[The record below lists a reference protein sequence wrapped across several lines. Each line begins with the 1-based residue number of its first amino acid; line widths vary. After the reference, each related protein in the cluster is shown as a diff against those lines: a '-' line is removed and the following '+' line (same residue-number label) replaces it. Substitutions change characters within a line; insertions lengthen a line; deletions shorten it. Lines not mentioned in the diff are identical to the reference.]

1 MTTVV
6 DHTRAHASIHD
17 LTVQGSQAARARA
30 VMHLTENHNLPTVSN
45 WSIDSETQPLIG
57 LIWADY
63 RQGAEQQR
71 EKVARWAEFLHA
83 AVTEISV
90 AGRTELSAEGWAYG
104 VLVRIQAPLRA
115 PAKEAA

>member
-1 MTTVV
+1 VNALV
-6 DHTRAHASIHD
+6 DHTRDHD
-17 LTVQGSQAARARA
+17 LTAQGSQAARSRA
-30 VMHLTENHNLPTVSN
+30 LTHLLEAPGLPTVSN

-71 EKVARWAEFLHA
+71 QKVTRWAEFLHA
-83 AVTEISV
+83 PVTEISV
-90 AGRTELSAEGWAYG
+90 AGRVELSTQGWAYG

-115 PAKEAA
+115 TEQKAA